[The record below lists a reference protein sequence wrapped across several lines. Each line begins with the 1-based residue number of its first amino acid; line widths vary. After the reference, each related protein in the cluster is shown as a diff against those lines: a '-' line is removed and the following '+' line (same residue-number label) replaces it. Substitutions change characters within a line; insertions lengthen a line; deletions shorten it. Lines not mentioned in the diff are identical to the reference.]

1 MEIREGHNKFYIN
14 DEQGKQ
20 IAEIVFVPTGEN
32 LAIIEHTDVDESLKG
47 QGIGKQL
54 VAKVVEKS
62 VGKTKNYPL
71 CPFAKHEF
79 DKTREYDDIRS

>member
-20 IAEIVFVPTGEN
+20 IAV
-32 LAIIEHTDVDESLKG
+32 
-47 QGIGKQL
+47 
-54 VAKVVEKS
+54 
-62 VGKTKNYPL
+62 PL

-79 DKTREYDDIRS
+79 DKIREYDDIRS

>member
-47 QGIGKQL
+47 INFTL
-54 VAKVVEKS
+54 MTNRASKS
-62 VGKTKNYPL
+62 LKLSL
-71 CPFAKHEF
+71 CRPE
-79 DKTREYDDIRS
+79 RI

>member
-20 IAEIVFVPTGEN
+20 IAEIV
-32 LAIIEHTDVDESLKG
+32 II
-47 QGIGKQL
+47 
-54 VAKVVEKS
+54 
-62 VGKTKNYPL
+62 PL

>member
-14 DEQGKQ
+14 DKQGKQ

-54 VAKVVEKS
+54 VAKVVEKMRRE
-62 VGKTKNYPL
+62 KRKIIPL
-71 CPFAKHEF
+71 FPFAKH
-79 DKTREYDDIRS
+79 